1 VVEDHSASADITAD
15 VSADVRAGY
24 PADQQPQEP
33 QYHLDSHRGLDDH
46 STSEENH
53 GTSEEHRFTAEGHGS
68 TDGHSPIDGQ
78 SPADDYRP
86 ADGYRSDLERAATE
100 FLTAPSTSGLST
112 PDLSTPDLS
121 TPDLS
126 TPDLST
132 PDLSTHE
139 QSEHG
144 QSTPGP
150 GTPSPSAH
158 DQSGLG
164 LSTQAPSSPG
174 LNNPG
179 SSAHDQSV
187 FGLSTPGQGGSGP
200 TLFDAAPLADA
211 SHLQYGGERRTG
223 GDERYGVPWGV
234 RDERIDRGAWAG
246 SAPVVGVR
254 NDLHAAASFRPD
266 RQTLESHNAQAGDS
280 EGFGHHS
287 GGSVWGTGSGAG
299 LEPRADHSAAA
310 AGGPDEFAGGDR
322 GVVRGEWGAERGE
335 ITGVARNEGD
345 GRVDPDDSAN
355 PQPAE
360 PWPAESRVAEPRVA
374 ETQVA
379 ETQVAQRGAAE
390 HRVPETRDAEP
401 GLAEPSAAEPRVA
414 EYGSAEHRV
423 SETRDAEPRLA
434 EHRVAEH
441 RVPEARVAEA
451 PAGVSPVMDLGD
463 AWTRVL
469 AGLPPNQR
477 AWLTNSRPV
486 TLHESTAI
494 VAVPDDFTRGQLET
508 RLRPDLERI
517 LTESFGRDIRI
528 AVTVDPSLDPELRE
542 PQAPPQP
549 VIREPLRTDGAFQP
563 TIQSALTDP
572 DPTGQQFRQPTDQ
585 QFRQPS
591 HQNIGQQ
598 APHGGQHFDQP
609 AGPQGQ
615 QFGGGQQ
622 PQQFGGQQPQQFGQ
636 PLPNGSAPGQ
646 PATEAQG
653 EARLN
658 PKYTF
663 ETFVIG
669 SSNRFAH
676 AAAVAVAEAPGK
688 AYNPQLIYGDSGL
701 GKTHLLHAIGHYVR
715 SLYTGARVRYVSSEE
730 FTNDFINAIRDD
742 KASQFQ
748 RRYRDVD
755 VLLIDDI
762 QFLEGKI
769 QTQEEFFHTFNTLHN
784 ANKQIVISSDRA
796 PKRLEALEDRLRNRF
811 EWGLITDIQPPDL
824 ETRIAILRKKAATER
839 LTAPPEV
846 LEFIASKVQTNIRE
860 LEGALI
866 RVTAFASLNRQP
878 VDLSLAEIVLK
889 DLIPEGSKPEVTA
902 SMIMG
907 QTASYFGLSI
917 DDLCGSSRSRVLVT
931 ARQIAM
937 YLCRELTD
945 LSLPKIG
952 QQFGGRDHTTVMH
965 AERKIRQLMSERR
978 SVFNQVTELTNR
990 IKHQAKQQ

>member
-1 VVEDHSASADITAD
+1 M
-15 VSADVRAGY
+15 
-24 PADQQPQEP
+24 
-33 QYHLDSHRGLDDH
+33 
-46 STSEENH
+46 
-53 GTSEEHRFTAEGHGS
+53 
-68 TDGHSPIDGQ
+68 
-78 SPADDYRP
+78 
-86 ADGYRSDLERAATE
+86 AAVT
-100 FLTAPSTSGLST
+100 
-112 PDLSTPDLS
+112 
-121 TPDLS
+121 
-126 TPDLST
+126 
-132 PDLSTHE
+132 
-139 QSEHG
+139 
-144 QSTPGP
+144 
-150 GTPSPSAH
+150 
-158 DQSGLG
+158 
-164 LSTQAPSSPG
+164 
-174 LNNPG
+174 
-179 SSAHDQSV
+179 
-187 FGLSTPGQGGSGP
+187 
-200 TLFDAAPLADA
+200 
-211 SHLQYGGERRTG
+211 
-223 GDERYGVPWGV
+223 
-234 RDERIDRGAWAG
+234 
-246 SAPVVGVR
+246 
-254 NDLHAAASFRPD
+254 
-266 RQTLESHNAQAGDS
+266 
-280 EGFGHHS
+280 
-287 GGSVWGTGSGAG
+287 
-299 LEPRADHSAAA
+299 
-310 AGGPDEFAGGDR
+310 
-322 GVVRGEWGAERGE
+322 
-335 ITGVARNEGD
+335 
-345 GRVDPDDSAN
+345 
-355 PQPAE
+355 
-360 PWPAESRVAEPRVA
+360 
-374 ETQVA
+374 
-379 ETQVAQRGAAE
+379 
-390 HRVPETRDAEP
+390 
-401 GLAEPSAAEPRVA
+401 
-414 EYGSAEHRV
+414 
-423 SETRDAEPRLA
+423 
-434 EHRVAEH
+434 
-441 RVPEARVAEA
+441 
-451 PAGVSPVMDLGD
+451 DLGD

-542 PQAPPQP
+542 QQAPAQPQYTQQP
-549 VIREPLRTDGAFQP
+549 VQHPQQHSQHAPQQQPMQQQPVQQQPAVREPLRTDGAFQP

-572 DPTGQQFRQPTDQ
+572 DNQF
-585 QFRQPS
+585 
-591 HQNIGQQ
+591 I
-598 APHGGQHFDQP
+598 QP
-609 AGPQGQ
+609 APAPQQ
-615 QFGGGQQ
+615 YQQQ
-622 PQQFGGQQPQQFGQ
+622 PQQQSPFGQ
-636 PLPNGSAPGQ
+636 PLGSVAPPPNGSMQ